1 MAEQLRNIWKNISE
15 FWGKLEVKKKK
26 LLIGGGIAL
35 VLISLIITLIL
46 NKKEYVVL
54 FNDITEEETVE
65 VMQQLQESKVDYQY
79 QNDGTILIPKDQESI
94 LRMQLAQSGHPRT
107 GSNYDVFTNNIDFM
121 TTDYEKRTY
130 EVFQLQE
137 RLQDSIET
145 ISGVDEAIV
154 TLNIP
159 EEKNFA
165 WESNKKESS
174 ASVKV
179 NLANGYSLS
188 PAQTEGI
195 MQLVIKSVEGLKTE
209 NVAIVDTQGNNLIV
223 SSEMQQT
230 SAIKLKLEI
239 EKEFEKE
246 TAKEVTDFLAR
257 IYGEEN
263 VQVSS
268 KCTINFDKKISE
280 LLKYIPDEE
289 TKQGVPSNTQNDREV
304 TGPGETV
311 GGVAGAET
319 NAEVPTYPG
328 VVIEGDNIYYKD
340 SNSINYLVSQL
351 KEQIEHN
358 PGEIDKLTVAAVIN
372 KASMRDEE
380 LQEVK
385 ELIAFSVGIKTEDI
399 ALHNMIFYDP
409 DSPALPVINTQT
421 DASNAPPVNLR
432 DILIYGG
439 IALAAIAIIVFIISI
454 ILSKRKKKKNLE
466 SPKTAN
472 TEAATTD
479 DFSWADIQDEIKV
492 QETPEQAIKKQ
503 LKEFTNTNPEI
514 VAQLLRTWLKGDDD

>member
-1 MAEQLRNIWKNISE
+1 MADQLRIIWKNATDFCSN
-15 FWGKLEVKKKK
+15 LDAKKKK
-26 LLIGGGIAL
+26 LIISGMVALILTA
-35 VLISLIITLIL
+35 LIITLIL

-54 FNDITEEETVE
+54 FNDIAEEETVE
-65 VMQQLQESKVDYQY
+65 VMQQLQESNVDYQY
-79 QNDGTILIPKDQESI
+79 EKDGTILIPKEQESF

-107 GSNYDVFTNNIDFM
+107 GINYDVFINNIDFM
-121 TTDYEKRTY
+121 TTDYEKRKY

-145 ISGVDEAIV
+145 ISGIDKAIV

-159 EEKNFA
+159 EEKSFA
-165 WESNKKESS
+165 WESDKKESS
-174 ASVKV
+174 ASVKI
-179 NLANGYSLS
+179 NLVNGYSLS
-188 PAQTEGI
+188 PTQADGI
-195 MQLVIKSVEGLKTE
+195 MQLVVKSVEGLKEE
-209 NVAIVDTQGNNLIV
+209 NVAIVDTQGNSLVV
-223 SSEMQQT
+223 SDEMQQT

-246 TAKEVTDFLAR
+246 TEKRVTEFLAR
-257 IYGEEN
+257 IYGPEN

-280 LLKYIPDEE
+280 LLQYIPEEE
-289 TKQGVPSNTQNDREV
+289 TKQGIPSNTQNDREV

-311 GGVAGAET
+311 GGVAGVET

-340 SNSINYLVSQL
+340 SSTINYLVSQL

-358 PGEIDKLTVAAVIN
+358 PGKIEQLTVAAVIN

-380 LQEVK
+380 LKEVK
-385 ELIAFSVGIKTEDI
+385 ELIAFSAGIKTEDI

-409 DSPALPVINTQT
+409 NAPAIPVIAEP
-421 DASNAPPVNLR
+421 DASNALPLNLR

-439 IALAAIAIIVFIISI
+439 IALAVIAIISFIISI
-454 ILSKRKKKKNLE
+454 ILSKRKKKKADEN
-466 SPKTAN
+466 PKGTNSETAKN
-472 TEAATTD
+472 
-479 DFSWADIQDEIKV
+479 DFSWADIHDEIKI
-492 QETPEQAIKKQ
+492 QDTPEQVIKKQ
-503 LKEFTNTNPEI
+503 LKEFTSANPEI
-514 VAQLLRTWLKGDDD
+514 SAQLIRTWLKGEDD

>member
-1 MAEQLRNIWKNISE
+1 MTEQFKNIWNSVIE
-15 FWGKLEVKKKK
+15 FWGKLSSKKKK
-26 LLIGGGIAL
+26 LIIGGLVALIVIA
-35 VLISLIITLIL
+35 LIITFIL

-54 FNDITEEETVE
+54 FNDINEEETVE
-65 VMQQLQESKVDYQY
+65 VMQQLQESNVDYVY
-79 QNDGTILIPKDQESI
+79 ENNGTILIPKAQENS

-107 GSNYDVFTNNIDFM
+107 GTNYDVFTNNIDFM
-121 TTDYEKRTY
+121 TTDYEKRKY

-137 RLQDSIET
+137 RLQDSIKT
-145 ISGVDEAIV
+145 IAGIEEAIV
-154 TLNIP
+154 TINIP

-165 WESNKKESS
+165 WESDKKESS
-174 ASVKV
+174 ASVKI

-188 PAQTEGI
+188 ASQTDGI
-195 MQLVIKSVEGLKTE
+195 MQLVIKSVEGLKKE
-209 NVAIVDTQGNNLIV
+209 NVAIIDTQGNSLVV
-223 SSEMQQT
+223 SDEMKQT
-230 SAIKLKLEI
+230 STIKLKLEI

-246 TAKEVTDFLAR
+246 TEKEVTEFLAR
-257 IYGEEN
+257 IYGLEN
-263 VQVSS
+263 VKVSS

-289 TKQGVPSNTQNDREV
+289 TKQGIPSDTHNESEV
-304 TGPGETV
+304 TGPGQTV

-340 SNSINYLVSQL
+340 SSSINYLVSQL

-385 ELIAFSVGIKTEDI
+385 ELIAFSAGINTEDV

-409 DSPALPVINTQT
+409 DSPALPVIAT
-421 DASNAPPVNLR
+421 DPNASNSLELR

-439 IALAAIAIIVFIISI
+439 IALAVIAVLSFIITI
-454 ILSKRKKKKNLE
+454 ILSKRKKKKAMENPQLIN
-466 SPKTAN
+466 P
-472 TEAATTD
+472 EAAATN

-492 QETPEQAIKKQ
+492 QETPEQVIKKQ
-503 LKEFTNTNPEI
+503 LKEFTNANPEI
-514 VAQLLRTWLKGDDD
+514 AAQLLRTWLKGEDE